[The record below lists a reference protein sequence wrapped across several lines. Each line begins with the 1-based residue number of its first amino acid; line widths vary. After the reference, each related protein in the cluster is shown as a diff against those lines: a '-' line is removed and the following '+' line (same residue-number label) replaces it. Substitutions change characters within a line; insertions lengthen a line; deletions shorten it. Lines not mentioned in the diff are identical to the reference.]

1 MKWTYSKYLFNYAGV
16 YSDQVIAGETGV
28 VRTNTVV
35 QKNKLCQSRDPAL
48 TALPLS
54 PGA

>member
-1 MKWTYSKYLFNYAGV
+1 MKWTYSKYLFNYAVG
-16 YSDQVIAGETGV
+16 YREQVVVGETGV
-28 VRTNTVV
+28 VRKNTVV
-35 QKNKLCQSRDPAL
+35 QNKLCQSRDPAL